1 MLLESEQNAMI
12 VEEFMKQIDYSLN
25 TQVFN
30 GPNEKPKKELDI
42 KKQAQLGSG
51 SQGDV
56 YKVRIKGMRGSY
68 VDKMRKVH
76 NNKQLADQVLSD
88 MYSEFCIAKDLC
100 HPNIVEYKYFMRT
113 YDAATKEY
121 EFHILMEL
129 LEGGD
134 MDCYIREQ
142 GKAMTIQ

>member
-1 MLLESEQNAMI
+1 MI
-12 VEEFMKQIDYSLN
+12 VEEQLKQIDYSLN
-25 TQVFN
+25 IQVFN
-30 GPNEKPKKELDI
+30 GPNQKRKAELEI

-56 YKVRIKGMRGSY
+56 YKVRIKGMRGSH

-76 NNKQLADQVLSD
+76 NNKQLAHQVLSD
-88 MYSEFCIAKDLC
+88 MYAEFCIAKDLC
-100 HPNIVEYKYFMRT
+100 HPGIVEYKYFMRT
-113 YDAATKEY
+113 YDTATKEF

-134 MDCYIREQ
+134 MDCYIKE
-142 GKAMTIQ
+142 